1 MHTAVAYTLAAA
13 LLLGSS
19 GCHFWGFWPKP
30 PAPCVLSSAA
40 TKQEIVAHVNRNVT
54 PLGGAPPL
62 TAWRCLQVQ
71 LTASGMPPVP
81 ATIDVEAPLRMRVR
95 AQMPLTFSEVA
106 DFGSNDELIWIWNQG
121 APGMMIIRHEQ
132 LPEALAQMQVPFE
145 PEWLMEVLGVV
156 PINVDEFELAV
167 PETPKSYIELV
178 ANRISPTGAPV
189 RRVVRINLCQG
200 RILEHRIEST
210 DGRVIASARLDNYEL
225 DATGQY
231 VLPHFMKIEWPE
243 AKAGMTL
250 RLGDIMVNPPANSLV
265 SWQAPEKP
273 GVPRI
278 VFPGR
283 GSAVP
288 RPHTWHEP
296 LLRQI
301 GGETGSDAPARV
313 RLPDYSE
320 DERPAAYSGAASQS
334 SSDPLPQGPESA
346 PRPFPAL
353 R

>member
-1 MHTAVAYTLAAA
+1 
-13 LLLGSS
+13 
-19 GCHFWGFWPKP
+19 
-30 PAPCVLSSAA
+30 
-40 TKQEIVAHVNRNVT
+40 
-54 PLGGAPPL
+54 
-62 TAWRCLQVQ
+62 
-71 LTASGMPPVP
+71 MPPVP
-81 ATIDVEAPLRMRVR
+81 ATIDVEAPLRMRIR

-121 APGMMIIRHEQ
+121 APGMMVIRHEQ

-231 VLPHFMKIEWPE
+231 LLPHLMKIEWPE

-250 RLGDIMVNPPANSLV
+250 RLGEIMVNPPANSLV
-265 SWQAPEKP
+265 SWQAPDKP

-278 VFPGR
+278 VFPGH

-288 RPHTWHEP
+288 RPQTWQEP
-296 LLRQI
+296 LLRQT
-301 GGETGSDAPARV
+301 GHETAADAPARV
-313 RLPDYSE
+313 RLQDLSE
-320 DERPAAYSGAASQS
+320 DEPPAAYSGAASQS
-334 SSDPLPQGPESA
+334 SSDPLPLGPESA

-353 R
+353 P